1 MVCDVEWSRTGASA
15 VDDGVHA
22 SPLRSTRTT
31 GRIFFPLAPSVG
43 IKTPARPGRP
53 VCQLRPARWTSRA
66 RVWLTEHAE
75 STVPA
80 LRVQL
85 CTARAAA
92 DARERNSALQR
103 ARGAPASRT

>member
-1 MVCDVEWSRTGASA
+1 MVCDGVWSGVEPVPR
-15 VDDGVHA
+15 
-22 SPLRSTRTT
+22 RSMMEFMHLLS
-31 GRIFFPLAPSVG
+31 GRRVLLVEFFFPLAPSVG

-75 STVPA
+75 SS